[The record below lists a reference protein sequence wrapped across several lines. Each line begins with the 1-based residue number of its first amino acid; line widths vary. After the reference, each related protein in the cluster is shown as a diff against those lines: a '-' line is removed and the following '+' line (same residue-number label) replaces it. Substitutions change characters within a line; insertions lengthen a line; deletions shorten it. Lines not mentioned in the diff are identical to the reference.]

1 MYSPCYCLD
10 EFYQFYS
17 LWFSLWHYIQL
28 EVIFRCCMLLSQT
41 QVAWFPFTSM
51 WAYPLGWSI
60 TALSLLIGC
69 VNSCRP
75 YRHYVLNQ
83 VHLSPWYTCVSQ
95 DNMTSILTVHY
106 RMTCV
111 RKKILLYDNYGHVS
125 LWCEPPVKIL
135 FSSSASCVFFMTSS
149 RMLSVRSPG
158 LVHSTLAVSRTNALW
173 SCIH

>member
-111 RKKILLYDNYGHVS
+111 RKR
-125 LWCEPPVKIL
+125 
-135 FSSSASCVFFMTSS
+135 SCYMTFVDV
-149 RMLSVRSPG
+149 MVRAADKDLIG
-158 LVHSTLAVSRTNALW
+158 FLVHMCFFHDV
-173 SCIH
+173 I